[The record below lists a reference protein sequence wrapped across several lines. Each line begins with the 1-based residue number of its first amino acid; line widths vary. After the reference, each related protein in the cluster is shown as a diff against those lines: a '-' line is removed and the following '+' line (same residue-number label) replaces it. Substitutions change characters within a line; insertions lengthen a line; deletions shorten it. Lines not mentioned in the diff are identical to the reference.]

1 MHIRTIRA
9 FSILLRSKRLHQ
21 FPGPIK
27 LPHII
32 DIAPMSKR
40 SLTVSSNPSLLKKSK
55 ITDEDL
61 LEINDIL
68 SESDDWDSEDSF
80 LLNNSKFDNPKPSN
94 DKYTLQELSVN
105 MGTAKPENSKI
116 SIAAIR
122 QLHTNTFTNDDD
134 DSELNNIIQ
143 QFDSQPVLK
152 NSSTQETPL
161 KVDILSDRLLQL
173 STPVQAQKTPAAIQ
187 IKSDEF
193 SEIDLSSL
201 LDASFKSKKE
211 TSSGNNTSLRLS
223 VSQPHT
229 IETVSSTS
237 KHELNRSVSDIPV
250 GQVQGRLSNKFSF
263 STQAPSLFNPGL
275 NDEGLEDKPHLQLP
289 PNTKVKIP
297 IRLSVEQEQ
306 IISLAEKG
314 YNIFYTGSAGTG
326 KSILLKELIKNLR
339 SLYGRDHVAVTAST
353 GLAACNIGGVTIHSY
368 TGIGLGKGDGDMLYK
383 KVRRSKK
390 HLRRWQDM
398 RALIIDEV
406 SMLDGDLLD
415 KLNHIAKKVRK
426 NREPFGG
433 IQVIFCGD
441 FFQLPPVSKDSRN
454 PTKFAFEAL
463 SWKEGIDITVML
475 QRVFRQQGDLKFIEM
490 LNKMRL
496 GKIDAETEREFK
508 KLNRDLPDDEIIP
521 AELYSTRNEVD
532 RANNL
537 RLNKLPGEVH
547 FFKATDAGN
556 LKDDELRDKLL
567 QNFLAPK
574 ELQLKVGAQVMM
586 IKNIDATLVNGSL
599 GKVLDFMDA
608 DTYFFYNIMS
618 GNPGVSVEEL
628 DRLKGDPL
636 RVEELKEEAAAEDEA
651 NGIKR
656 NKLIKETFNKSV
668 KQTSGGSLDNS
679 IFDFLNGIHVEGSQE
694 KDNLERKKEWLNQIH
709 ESSGGRKLP
718 LVRFKMSDLTTRT
731 ILVEP
736 EEWAI
741 EDEQEKPLVSR
752 IQLPLMLAWSLSIH
766 KSQGQTLPKVKV
778 DLRRVFEKGQAYVAL
793 SRAVSREGLQ
803 VLNFDKSRIAA
814 HGKVVDFYM
823 TLTSADSALAK
834 LGKNPP
840 VKKQPQ
846 GKLQYAPKT
855 RNYSTDNKSDN
866 GNNRIRGSSIAKLLQ
881 TRRERS
887 KH

>member
-1 MHIRTIRA
+1 MHIRTIRT
-9 FSILLRSKRLHQ
+9 FTTLLRSQRVYPL
-21 FPGPIK
+21 PGLVK
-27 LPHII
+27 LTHTADII
-32 DIAPMSKR
+32 YMSKR
-40 SLTVSSNPSLLKKSK
+40 PFTGSSNALLPKKSK
-55 ITDEDL
+55 ITNEDL

-80 LLNNSKFDNPKPSN
+80 LLNDSKFDNLKPSN
-94 DKYTLQELSVN
+94 RESIISEHK
-105 MGTAKPENSKI
+105 KI
-116 SIAAIR
+116 EAISTR
-122 QLHTNTFTNDDD
+122 HYHTNFLGNEDDN
-134 DSELNNIIQ
+134 SELDDIVQ
-143 QFDSQPVLK
+143 QMNSQPNFK
-152 NSSTQETPL
+152 NSSVQDTPI
-161 KVDILSDRLLQL
+161 KVDLLSDRLLQL
-173 STPVQAQKTPAAIQ
+173 STPAQVPKGRDPIQ
-187 IKSDEF
+187 IKSSDS
-193 SEIDLSSL
+193 SEMDFSSL
-201 LDASFKSKKE
+201 LDTSFKTKQQASSVND
-211 TSSGNNTSLRLS
+211 TSIRVST
-223 VSQPHT
+223 SQPHT
-229 IETVSSTS
+229 VEIVSSDS
-237 KHELNRSVSDIPV
+237 KCELNRSVSDIPI
-250 GQVQGRLSNKFSF
+250 GQAQARLSNKFSF
-263 STQAPSLFNPGL
+263 STQAPSLFNPEL
-275 NDEGLEDKPHLQLP
+275 NCENSGGTPQLQLP

-306 IISLAEKG
+306 IINLAEKG

-326 KSILLKELIKNLR
+326 KSILLKELIKSLR
-339 SLYGRDHVAVTAST
+339 DLYGRDHVAVTAST
-353 GLAACNIGGVTIHSY
+353 GLAACNIGGVTVHSY
-368 TGIGLGKGDGDMLYK
+368 TGIGLGKGDGDMLFK

-390 HLRRWQDM
+390 HLRRWQEM
-398 RALIIDEV
+398 RALIIDEI

-415 KLNHIAKKVRK
+415 KLNHISKKIRK

-441 FFQLPPVSKDSRN
+441 FFQLPPVSKDPRN

-475 QRVFRQQGDLKFIEM
+475 QRVFRQQGDLKFIDM

-508 KLNRDLPDDEIIP
+508 KLNRDLPNDEIIP

-532 RANNL
+532 RANNQ
-537 RLNKLPGEVH
+537 RLSKLPGEVH
-547 FFKATDAGN
+547 FFKASDAGN
-556 LKDDELRDKLL
+556 LKDVELRDKLL
-567 QNFLAPK
+567 QNFLAPR
-574 ELQLKVGAQVMM
+574 ELHLKVGAQVMM

-608 DTYFFYNIMS
+608 DTYFFYNVMS

-628 DRLKGDPL
+628 DKLKNDPL
-636 RVEELKEEAAAEDEA
+636 RVEELKEEAVAEDEM

-656 NKLIKETFNKSV
+656 NKLIKDTFNKSV
-668 KQTSGGSLDNS
+668 NQMSRGPLDNS
-679 IFDFLNGIHVEGSQE
+679 IFDFLNDVNS
-694 KDNLERKKEWLNQIH
+694 KDPEENNNLERKREWLNQIH

-718 LVRFKMSDLTTRT
+718 LVRFKMSDLSTRT

-793 SRAVSREGLQ
+793 SRAVSRAGLQ

-814 HGKVVDFYM
+814 HDKVVDFYT

-834 LGKNPP
+834 LGNDPP
-840 VKKQPQ
+840 AKRQPQ
-846 GKLQYAPKT
+846 GKLQYAPKY
-855 RNYSTDNKSDN
+855 RNYSTNSKPDNN
-866 GNNRIRGSSIAKLLQ
+866 GNRIRGSSIAKLLQ